1 MQLKVYNLTSP
12 LVEIVVPGI
21 GTIAPRA
28 AAQYFAYSGEDEVG
42 ELGFSPHAILDSEV
56 ASGRV
61 SYTRIADATDHGQI
75 GCASVRVLPVA
86 ADNPEQVAT
95 LITSAETIPAGALFL
110 GCVVHRLV
118 AAGDAFT
125 IDVGF
130 TGAANTLGDN
140 VDLNATGDVATSA
153 YFGAKVIGGKK
164 LLVTVNAGA
173 VYGTV
178 EAEVKLFYL
187 VP

>member
-28 AAQYFAYSGEDEVG
+28 AAQYFPYSGEDEVG
-42 ELGFSPHAILDSEV
+42 ELGFSPHAILDAEV

-75 GCASVRVLPVA
+75 GCASVRVRPFS
-86 ADNPEQVAT
+86 ADNPEQSGS

-118 AAGDAFT
+118 AAGESFT

-140 VDLNATGDVATSA
+140 VDLDATGDVATSA
-153 YFGAKVIGGKK
+153 YFGAKVIGGKN

-173 VYGTV
+173 VYGLV